1 MRREKRKA
9 LLIGGPAGSGKSH
22 LLERLLEAEEQECA
36 VLCMEMGAHAVR
48 AACPVAV
55 YGRRTRRRDEN
66 WVHSA
71 RQALGNTWTTLYVEL
86 NASESVAEAVTALEK
101 LAPGIEIDAVL
112 YLYGPDGER
121 ALNSELGDALGS
133 QAREADQLLLSAA
146 PDAKPGRAE
155 REKAKRLLRRVGATG
170 RFRTFLP
177 NRREVSHF
185 AAQWREPKSVGE
197 QSVFFG
203 ISVVAL
209 IGLFSWSLVQSGN
222 RLWND
227 FLLTFLGTVL
237 QALPF
242 LVIGVCLSAAIEV
255 FLSRRWLQRFFGL
268 GGLRGLASS
277 LLLSAALPV
286 CDCASVPVFRALV
299 QKNVPLPYAVIF
311 LLAAPVMNPV
321 AFLSTW
327 FAYGRIEMALL
338 RMLLGMLAALLAG
351 YRFFHISK
359 EEVLLSSGSMAWRE
373 REMRRDAGRFY
384 RFAQASLTEFRS
396 VFVYLLLGSAVA
408 SGIQLCF
415 RTWNVQITGAWGL
428 FSVLGMM
435 GLAFLLSL
443 CSSSDAIVARSMSA
457 YVPPT
462 ASLSFLVYGPM
473 MDFKNLLL
481 LSRFFQKR
489 FIVQLV
495 WRTTAAVAVIH
506 LGLAWIGG
514 IL

>member
-1 MRREKRKA
+1 MKREKRKA
-9 LLIGGPAGSGKSH
+9 LLIGGPTGSGKSH
-22 LLERLLEAEEQECA
+22 LLERLLEVEEQECA
-36 VLCMEMGAHAVR
+36 VLCMEMGAYAVR

-66 WVHSA
+66 WMHSA
-71 RQALGNTWTTLYVEL
+71 RQALGNAWTTLYVEL

-101 LAPGIEIDAVL
+101 LAPGIEIEAVL
-112 YLYGPDGER
+112 YLYGPDGAR
-121 ALNSELGDALGS
+121 ALNSELGDTLGS
-133 QAREADQLLLSAA
+133 QVREADRLLLSAS
-146 PDAKPGRAE
+146 PDAKIAKE
-155 REKAKRLLRRVGATG
+155 EEAKAKKLLRRFGATG
-170 RFRTFLP
+170 SFRTFLP
-177 NRREVSHF
+177 DQHEVAYFS
-185 AAQWREPKSVGE
+185 ALWREPKSIGE

-209 IGLFSWSLVQSGN
+209 IGFFSWSLVQSEN
-222 RLWND
+222 HFWND
-227 FLLTFLGTVL
+227 FLRTFLGTVL

-255 FLSRRWLQRFFGL
+255 FLSRRWLQRAFGF
-268 GGLRGLASS
+268 GGLRGLVSS
-277 LLLSAALPV
+277 LLLSAVLPV

-299 QKNVPLPYAVIF
+299 QKDVPLAYAVLF
-311 LLAAPVMNPV
+311 LLAAPVMNPI

-338 RMLLGMLAALLAG
+338 RMLLGMCAALLAG
-351 YRFFHISK
+351 YGFLRSSK
-359 EEVLLSSGSMAWRE
+359 SEVLFSSGPAAWRE
-373 REMRRDAGRFY
+373 HEIQWGARRIY
-384 RFAQASLTEFRS
+384 RFAQASLIEFRS

-415 RTWNVQITGAWGL
+415 RTWDVRITGAWGL

-457 YVPPT
+457 YVPPA
-462 ASLSFLVYGPM
+462 ASLAFLVYGPM

-495 WRTTAAVAVIH
+495 WRTTAAVAVVH
-506 LGLAWIGG
+506 LVLAWIGG
-514 IL
+514 ML